1 MRGLLEKDI
10 RLLMHSKQTFV
21 CFVALAVVLGV
32 EQKSTFM
39 LGYLTFFISAI
50 LVSTLSYDEMDHGFA
65 FLFTLPINRKIY
77 VREKY
82 VFCMGGAVIVW
93 SLTMMLYVIILNVR
107 HTPAVISEEVLKGLA
122 FLPIVISFLSLLI
135 PMQLKFG
142 VEKKPPCNDRC
153 FWFCW
158 SDDLLFGRKKWNAG
172 WKQRSRVVCF
182 RLDRRSG
189 GRCDRIAYSRCS
201 GCGVIPVQLPYY
213 EKERT
218 VILTGII

>member
-50 LVSTLSYDEMDHGFA
+50 LVSTLSYDEMEHGFA

-93 SLTMMLYVIILNVR
+93 SLTMMLYVIIL

-122 FLPIVISFLSLLI
+122 FLPIVIFFLSLLI

-142 VEKKPPCNDRC
+142 VEK
-153 FWFCW
+153 
-158 SDDLLFGRKKWNAG
+158 
-172 WKQRSRVVCF
+172 SRLVMIGVSVFVGVMIYYLAEKSGMLDGNSAVVLSAF
-182 RLDRRSG
+182 D
-189 GRCDRIAYSRCS
+189 
-201 GCGVIPVQLPYY
+201 
-213 EKERT
+213 
-218 VILTGII
+218 LTGDLAVDVIGLLIAAVLAVVSYLCSCRIMKKKEL

>member
-122 FLPIVISFLSLLI
+122 FLPIIIFFLSLLL

-142 VEKKPPCNDRC
+142 VEK
-153 FWFCW
+153 
-158 SDDLLFGRKKWNAG
+158 
-172 WKQRSRVVCF
+172 SRLVMIGVSGFVGVMIYYLAEKSGMLDGNSAVVLSAF
-182 RLDRRSG
+182 D
-189 GRCDRIAYSRCS
+189 
-201 GCGVIPVQLPYY
+201 
-213 EKERT
+213 
-218 VILTGII
+218 LTGDLAVDVIGLLIAAVLAVVSYLCSCQIMKKKEM

>member
-21 CFVALAVVLGV
+21 CFIASAVVLGV
-32 EQKSTFM
+32 AQKSTFM
-39 LGYLTFFISAI
+39 LGYLPFFISAI

-107 HTPAVISEEVLKGLA
+107 HTPAVISEEVLKGLS
-122 FLPIVISFLSLLI
+122 FLPIVIFFLSLLI

-142 VEKKPPCNDRC
+142 VEKSRLVMIGVSVLVGVMIYYLAEKVE
-153 FWFCW
+153 CW
-158 SDDLLFGRKKWNAG
+158 METAQSCCLL
-172 WKQRSRVVCF
+172 S
-182 RLDRRSG
+182 
-189 GRCDRIAYSRCS
+189 
-201 GCGVIPVQLPYY
+201 
-213 EKERT
+213 T
-218 VILTGII
+218 

>member
-10 RLLMHSKQTFV
+10 RLLIHSKQTFV
-21 CFVALAVVLGV
+21 CFIALAVVLGV
-32 EQKSTFM
+32 AQKSTFM

-107 HTPAVISEEVLKGLA
+107 HTPAVISEEVLKGLS
-122 FLPIVISFLSLLI
+122 FLPIVIFFLSLLI

-142 VEKKPPCNDRC
+142 VEKSRLVMIGV
-153 FWFCW
+153 W

>member
-21 CFVALAVVLGV
+21 CFIALAVVLGV
-32 EQKSTFM
+32 AQKSTLM

-93 SLTMMLYVIILNVR
+93 SLTMMLICDYIKCETYTGSDFRRSVER
-107 HTPAVISEEVLKGLA
+107 P
-122 FLPIVISFLSLLI
+122 FLFADCYFLSI
-135 PMQLKFG
+135 AADSYAVK
-142 VEKKPPCNDRC
+142 VRSRKKPPCNDRC
-153 FWFCW
+153 FCFRW

-182 RLDRRSG
+182 RLDRGSG

>member
-21 CFVALAVVLGV
+21 CFIASAVVLGV
-32 EQKSTFM
+32 AQKSTFM
-39 LGYLTFFISAI
+39 LGYLPFFISAI
-50 LVSTLSYDEMDHGFA
+50 PVSTLSYDEMDHGFA

-107 HTPAVISEEVLKGLA
+107 HTPAVISEEVLKGLS
-122 FLPIVISFLSLLI
+122 FLPIVIFFLSLLI

-142 VEKKPPCNDRC
+142 VEKSRLVMIGV
-153 FWFCW
+153 
-158 SDDLLFGRKKWNAG
+158 SVLVGVMIYYLA

-182 RLDRRSG
+182 RLDRRFG

>member
-21 CFVALAVVLGV
+21 CFIALAVVLGV
-32 EQKSTFM
+32 AQKSTLM

-93 SLTMMLYVIILNVR
+93 SLTMNVICDYIKCKTYTGCNCRRSVKRPFLFADCYILSIAADSYAVKVR
-107 HTPAVISEEVLKGLA
+107 SR
-122 FLPIVISFLSLLI
+122 
-135 PMQLKFG
+135 
-142 VEKKPPCNDRC
+142 KKPLCNDWCIC
-153 FWFCW
+153 FYW
-158 SDDLLFGRKKWNAG
+158 SDDLFSGRKKGNAG
-172 WKQRSRVVCF
+172 WKQRGRVVCF
-182 RLDRRSG
+182 
-189 GRCDRIAYSRCS
+189 
-201 GCGVIPVQLPYY
+201 
-213 EKERT
+213 
-218 VILTGII
+218 

>member
-21 CFVALAVVLGV
+21 CFIALAVVLGV
-32 EQKSTFM
+32 AQKSTLM

-107 HTPAVISEEVLKGLA
+107 HTPAVISEEVLKGLS
-122 FLPIVISFLSLLI
+122 FLPIVIFFLSLLI

-142 VEKKPPCNDRC
+142 VEKSRLVMIGVSVFVGMMIYYLAEKSGMLDGNRGLAVDVIG
-153 FWFCW
+153 
-158 SDDLLFGRKKWNAG
+158 LLIAAVLAVVSYLCSCRIMKK
-172 WKQRSRVVCF
+172 
-182 RLDRRSG
+182 
-189 GRCDRIAYSRCS
+189 
-201 GCGVIPVQLPYY
+201 
-213 EKERT
+213 KE
-218 VILTGII
+218 L